1 MTDTEKR
8 TTCPR
13 HPKVETA
20 LRCATCGTLIC
31 PNCLVP
37 TPVGSKCKACASQQ
51 SSPLFKP
58 SVGQALAAV
67 VVGLAAGAFAGWA
80 AEFGGFFILF
90 FAVAY
95 GGFVGGLIMRAAGR
109 KRGRRMEI
117 IAGVS
122 MTVAAL
128 GARLIV
134 AAGLLADFGAGGTHP
149 PHGILNIL
157 IEHPIPLA
165 AIVIAVA
172 GAVSRIR
179 YL

>member
-1 MTDTEKR
+1 M
-8 TTCPR
+8 
-13 HPKVETA
+13 
-20 LRCATCGTLIC
+20 RCATCGTLIC
-31 PNCLVP
+31 PKCLVP

-51 SSPLFKP
+51 SSSLFKP
-58 SVGQALAAV
+58 SVPQALAAV

-80 AEFGGFFILF
+80 AEFGGFLILF
-90 FAVAY
+90 AAVAY

-117 IAGVS
+117 IVGVS
-122 MTVAAL
+122 MAVAAL

-134 AAGLLADFGAGGTHP
+134 AAMVLASPEATHP
-149 PHGILNIL
+149 PYGILNIL
-157 IEHPIPLA
+157 IADPIPLA
-165 AIVIAVA
+165 AIAVAVA

>member
-20 LRCATCGTLIC
+20 LRCATCGVLIC

-58 SVGQALAAV
+58 SLGQALAAV

-134 AAGLLADFGAGGTHP
+134 AAAVLAAPDATHP
-149 PHGILNIL
+149 PYGILNIL
-157 IEHPIPLA
+157 IDDPIPLA

>member
-1 MTDTEKR
+1 M
-8 TTCPR
+8 
-13 HPKVETA
+13 
-20 LRCATCGTLIC
+20 RCATCGVLIC
-31 PNCLVP
+31 PKCLVP

-58 SVGQALAAV
+58 SVPQAVAGVA
-67 VVGLAAGAFAGWA
+67 VGLVAGAFAGWA

-134 AAGLLADFGAGGTHP
+134 AAGLLAAPDATHP
-149 PHGILNIL
+149 PYGILNIL
-157 IEHPIPLA
+157 IADPIPLA
-165 AIVIAVA
+165 AIAVA
-172 GAVSRIR
+172 VGSAVSRIR